1 MGRFK
6 EALEKAKKH
15 RKNDFHR
22 FFLDEEQKTGESE
35 PSPGKTNGVLPGVE
49 VSYSTTKV
57 QKVDHNAL
65 LKNRVFSKYR
75 DDGITDHF
83 NLLRLQILQKL
94 EEIGGNS
101 LLITSANPGEGKT
114 FTAIN
119 LGICLAQ
126 ELNRTVLLVDADLR
140 NPTSRHYDFANDFFT
155 IKTDQGL
162 ADYLLGQAEITRIL
176 LNPGIDKLTILPAG
190 RPLPNSAELLGSLRM
205 ATLVDEMKKR
215 YPGDRIII
223 FDTPSLLCADPV
235 VLSRYVDAVLLVVE
249 QEKTTARDFQ
259 RATELLKN
267 SKILGTVL
275 NKSKSGKTAYV

>member
-1 MGRFK
+1 
-6 EALEKAKKH
+6 
-15 RKNDFHR
+15 
-22 FFLDEEQKTGESE
+22 
-35 PSPGKTNGVLPGVE
+35 
-49 VSYSTTKV
+49 
-57 QKVDHNAL
+57 